1 MNWELVAFISF
12 YVIVFG
18 AICAWVVIDG
28 IVKMSRTE
36 GVDKIIELKQS
47 KVREI
52 DFEIRS
58 KKEEL
63 QKVDNIIF
71 HLENL
76 IPETDLKTLN
86 TGMLLDKLRQLDK
99 NFR

>member
-1 MNWELVAFISF
+1 MSWELIAFIAF
-12 YVIVFG
+12 FVIAFG
-18 AICAWVVIDG
+18 IVCAWAVIDS
-28 IVKMSRTE
+28 IVDMSRTD
-36 GVDKIIELKQS
+36 GVDKIIELKQ
-47 KVREI
+47 KEVRKIEM
-52 DFEIRS
+52 EIRD

-76 IPETDLKTLN
+76 IPEADLKTLD
-86 TGMLLDKLRQLDK
+86 TDMLLDKLRMLDK

>member
-1 MNWELVAFISF
+1 MNWELIAFIAF
-12 YVIVFG
+12 YVIVVG
-18 AICAWVVIDG
+18 AVCAWAVING
-28 IVKMSRTE
+28 IVKLSRTE

-52 DFEIRS
+52 DFEIRN

-86 TGMLLDKLRQLDK
+86 TDMLLDKLRQLDN

>member
-1 MNWELVAFISF
+1 MNWEIIAFIAF
-12 YVIVFG
+12 FVVLFG
-18 AICAWVVIDG
+18 ALCAWAVIDS
-28 IVKMSRTE
+28 IVDMSRTE
-36 GVDKIIELKQS
+36 GVDKIIELKKV

-52 DFEIRS
+52 EVEIRN

-86 TGMLLDKLRQLDK
+86 TSMLLDKLRQLDK

>member
-1 MNWELVAFISF
+1 MNWELIAFIAF
-12 YVIVFG
+12 FVVLFG
-18 AICAWVVIDG
+18 SLCAWTVIDN
-28 IVKMSRTE
+28 IVDMSRTE
-36 GVDKIIELKQS
+36 GVNKIIELKKVQ
-47 KVREI
+47 VREI
-52 DFEIRS
+52 EVEIRNR
-58 KKEEL
+58 KEEL

-86 TGMLLDKLRQLDK
+86 TDMLLDKLRQLDK